1 MSEVALVWGALSMC
15 KPAKRHMPG
24 EVNTFFW
31 NIFKSNQM
39 DILVLKIKFER
50 SVPEFLFGRLWN
62 ILTGPVRAIQLG
74 QNRMPLQ
81 HNSGRASI
89 KYFRT
94 FLRIMLLDCLMRDL
108 YTTIGRHWG
117 CLTQKGD
124 IGVLPQQLRNK
135 FFFTFLKNKVKH
147 TSDPAWLKL
156 LHWARRTWGDAGEVP
171 GGGGGEAD
179 APWTWI
185 GGPWILIGGGAVLPL
200 DAAGGGKKEETSLK
214 KMGRYI

>member
-1 MSEVALVWGALSMC
+1 MEEILKAAWRKLSIFFNFSLILLFYFYFSSSFHL
-15 KPAKRHMPG
+15 R
-24 EVNTFFW
+24 VNTLHTNVGSRTCLRCSEYVQASQNTHAWGRKYISFW

-135 FFFTFLKNKVKH
+135 FFLF
-147 TSDPAWLKL
+147 P
-156 LHWARRTWGDAGEVP
+156 
-171 GGGGGEAD
+171 
-179 APWTWI
+179 
-185 GGPWILIGGGAVLPL
+185 
-200 DAAGGGKKEETSLK
+200 
-214 KMGRYI
+214 

>member
-1 MSEVALVWGALSMC
+1 MKTLAQLVLLFTEKRNWFWSELENVDQQDDMLIYLVPKGVGGGRLLRRYWRLPEENFLQFFSHNLVSLSLFISEQKHCIPMSEVALVWGALSMC
-15 KPAKRHMPG
+15 KPAKTHMPG

-94 FLRIMLLDCLMRDL
+94 FLRIML
-108 YTTIGRHWG
+108 
-117 CLTQKGD
+117 
-124 IGVLPQQLRNK
+124 
-135 FFFTFLKNKVKH
+135 
-147 TSDPAWLKL
+147 
-156 LHWARRTWGDAGEVP
+156 
-171 GGGGGEAD
+171 
-179 APWTWI
+179 
-185 GGPWILIGGGAVLPL
+185 
-200 DAAGGGKKEETSLK
+200 
-214 KMGRYI
+214 